1 MAKQFVMS
9 MYANKEDLYKDKAEY
24 WEKIAIDNIKF
35 AFERINGYTPSED
48 QIEWCIEKTEEDLA
62 L

>member
-1 MAKQFVMS
+1 MARQFAMAK
-9 MYANKEDLYKDKAEY
+9 YATMEDLYKAKAEY